1 MRLHEAI
8 PALMQ
13 ALAQLPK
20 AARAIL
26 VTLWA
31 GSLWTVGYVVAPT
44 LFITLPDRAL
54 AGMIA
59 GQVFRVEAWLSLA
72 CGLGLLV
79 LFAAAH
85 GLAHKRLMLWLVTA
99 MLLCTLVGY
108 FGLQPA
114 MAALKAELAPG
125 TVLEGAARAR
135 FGMLHGV
142 ASLIYLIQSVLAV
155 MLVWRSR

>member
-1 MRLHEAI
+1 MRLHEATQ
-8 PALMQ
+8 ALMQ

-20 AARAIL
+20 ALRSIL

-31 GSLWTVGYVVAPT
+31 DSLWTVGYVVAPT

-72 CGLGLLV
+72 CGLGLLL
-79 LFAAAH
+79 LFAAAR
-85 GLAHKRLMLWLVTA
+85 GLAHKRLMLWLVLA

-125 TVLEGAARAR
+125 AVLEGAARAR

-155 MLVWRSR
+155 TLVWRSR

>member
-1 MRLHEAI
+1 MKSVLIQAK
-8 PALMQ
+8 MQ
-13 ALAQLPK
+13 ALQHGSEAMRRVL
-20 AARAIL
+20 L
-26 VTLWA
+26 TLWV

-72 CGLGLLV
+72 CGVGLL
-79 LFAAAH
+79 LLLSLGR
-85 GLAHKRLMLWLVTA
+85 GLEHKRVLLWLVFA
-99 MLLCTLVGY
+99 MLLCTLLGY

-125 TVLEGAARAR
+125 AVLEGAARAR
-135 FGMLHGV
+135 FAWLHGV
-142 ASLIYLIQSVLAV
+142 ASLIYLIQSLLA
-155 MLVWRSR
+155 LALLWRSR